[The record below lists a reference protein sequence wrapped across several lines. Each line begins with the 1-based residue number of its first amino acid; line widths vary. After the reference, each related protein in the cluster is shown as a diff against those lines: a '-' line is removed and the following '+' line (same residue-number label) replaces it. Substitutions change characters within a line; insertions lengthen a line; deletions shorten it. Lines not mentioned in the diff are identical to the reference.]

1 MKLLKD
7 DELVPLVIGAN
18 PILTDHQYAGDW
30 YAKLSPVQ
38 PCSID
43 LTIGAIYLPGA
54 KSDETGGA
62 QAPVESRNLRPGQTA
77 IMTTKETLHLRS
89 NLAAIGF
96 PPSHVSFQGL
106 LMTNPGHVDPGYVGP
121 MHFTVINMG
130 SQEYPLRR
138 NAPIVTLLV
147 FELSD
152 NSHRDWR
159 ARGNEAA
166 PIRQESIDALSR
178 DFLDV
183 TRRATEITEKGVK
196 DATFRTT
203 WIGGAFTAVVALV
216 GFASA
221 SFMPAWR
228 YDLEKQMAGIKEWSN
243 VVKTEARVASLESD
257 LAAIKAVTCKQSP
270 RLSYCPPAPST
281 AIKP

>member
-1 MKLLKD
+1 
-7 DELVPLVIGAN
+7 
-18 PILTDHQYAGDW
+18 
-30 YAKLSPVQ
+30 
-38 PCSID
+38 
-43 LTIGAIYLPGA
+43 
-54 KSDETGGA
+54 
-62 QAPVESRNLRPGQTA
+62 
-77 IMTTKETLHLRS
+77 
-89 NLAAIGF
+89 
-96 PPSHVSFQGL
+96 
-106 LMTNPGHVDPGYVGP
+106 

-138 NAPIVTLLV
+138 SAPIVTLLV
-147 FELSD
+147 FALSD
-152 NSHRDWR
+152 NAHRDWP
-159 ARGNEAA
+159 ARGNAAA

-196 DATFRTT
+196 DATFRTS
-203 WIGGAFTAVVALV
+203 WIGGAFTALVALI

-228 YDLEKQMAGIKEWSN
+228 YDLEKQMTGIKEWSN

-257 LAAIKAVTCKQSP
+257 LAAIKAAACKQSP
-270 RLSYCPPAPST
+270 RLSYCPPAPGT